1 MQPEVLAEER
11 THTMGCRGFPDEARS
26 LLRSLGSSGAAS
38 RPPGEQSSS
47 PSLLSHLGDT
57 PACLEA
63 AAESKTWGD
72 GSVAM
77 SRLEGG

>member
-47 PSLLSHLGDT
+47 PSLLSCLGT
-57 PACLEA
+57 HQRAWKRQLKA
-63 AAESKTWGD
+63 
-72 GSVAM
+72 
-77 SRLEGG
+77 RLGEMAV